1 MHISIKAEPIF
12 HTGSFVVTN
21 TLLTSWLVVALL
33 IIFAFIFSKKIKS
46 IPGRLQAL
54 VEFVI
59 EKFMDFMESFAGSRE
74 TMRKFLPLVLT
85 IFIFVL
91 ALNWSGVLPGVETI
105 GFREVE
111 NGEEIFVPL
120 FRTANSDVNLTL
132 MLALVVVIGSHIVG
146 LRSIGAKHHAQKF
159 LVNPLKHPIGFFVGI
174 LEIVGE
180 FSRIIS
186 LTFRLF
192 GNIFAGSVLML
203 IISFLA
209 PYIIPIPFLGLELF
223 VGFIQAL
230 VFAVLA
236 MMFMASATRLHESH

>member
-33 IIFAFIFSKKIKS
+33 IIFAFIFSKKIKA

-120 FRTANSDVNLTL
+120 FRTANSDVNMTL
-132 MLALVVVIGSHIVG
+132 MLALVVVLGSHIVG

-159 LVNPLKHPIGFFVGI
+159 LVNPFKHPIGFFFGV

-180 FSRIIS
+180 FSRIKIG
-186 LTFRLF
+186 R
-192 GNIFAGSVLML
+192 
-203 IISFLA
+203 
-209 PYIIPIPFLGLELF
+209 
-223 VGFIQAL
+223 
-230 VFAVLA
+230 
-236 MMFMASATRLHESH
+236 